1 MRFGGTAGRLGTI
14 GTVAVIVAVVVAVPG
29 VVTGGNSPKF
39 SGAAGYQAVGVNAD
53 IDYTC
58 RNVTVSVEPKWV
70 RYDLVVFYEDT
81 VTGKQGKALLG
92 PMQGKTVEPYGNG
105 IVFTSVEVVVNGAT
119 VETDTI
125 LARCYPDTSDAM
137 RPGRSAIGTASE
149 VSTLEARSRN
159 PVPVATATTDSSRS
173 ISPVFESRRMPANVV
188 AEAGSTQ
195 RPARR
200 AN

>member
-1 MRFGGTAGRLGTI
+1 MRFGGTAGTLGTL
-14 GTVAVIVAVVVAVPG
+14 AVIVVVVGAVPG
-29 VVTGGNSPKF
+29 AVTGENSPELA
-39 SGAAGYQAVGVNAD
+39 GASGYQAIGVSAD

-70 RYDLVVFYEDT
+70 QYDLVVFYEDT

-92 PMQGKTVEPYGNG
+92 PMRGQTVEPYGNG

-119 VETDTI
+119 VETETI
-125 LARCYPDTSDAM
+125 LAGCYPDTSDAM
-137 RPGRSAIGTASE
+137 RPERSAIGTDSGRIPAS
-149 VSTLEARSRN
+149 
-159 PVPVATATTDSSRS
+159 
-173 ISPVFESRRMPANVV
+173 VV

>member
-1 MRFGGTAGRLGTI
+1 MRSGETAGILGTV
-14 GTVAVIVAVVVAVPG
+14 GTLAVVVVVVVVVAGTG
-29 VVTGGNSPKF
+29 VVTGGSSPEL

-125 LARCYPDTSDAM
+125 LARCYPDTSDAT
-137 RPGRSAIGTASE
+137 RPGRSAIGTASGVATFE
-149 VSTLEARSRN
+149 ERSRN
-159 PVPVATATTDSSRS
+159 PVPVATPRTPS
-173 ISPVFESRRMPANVV
+173 
-188 AEAGSTQ
+188 GG
-195 RPARR
+195 
-200 AN
+200 